1 MNVVAVAF
9 VPMAPLLF
17 RHLSGAADPVTDLRD
32 AAVAAV
38 REACAGATEVVVL
51 CPVGGREAPGEW
63 HDPSRTLPLHGEPRS
78 LAAQVGE
85 HLLTLADVTLPATY
99 VECTD
104 GAVAGEQVA
113 SRLVSTERKVA
124 LIVLGEGAA
133 ARSQGAPGH
142 IDERSYPYDDA
153 VAAALAAG
161 DGRSLAELATAP
173 EAVELLVTGRHT
185 WPTAV
190 SLLPGAGAATLQHRS
205 DPFGLTY
212 FVATWAP

>member
-1 MNVVAVAF
+1 MNIVSAAF

-17 RHLSGAADPVTDLRD
+17 RHLSGAADPVAGLRE
-32 AAVAAV
+32 ASVAAV
-38 REACAGATEVVVL
+38 SRACVGATEVVVL

-85 HLLTLADVTLPATY
+85 HLLALAGVALPATY

-104 GAVAGEQVA
+104 GAVSGEQIP
-113 SRLVSTERKVA
+113 SRLLSAERQVA
-124 LIVLGEGAA
+124 LVVLGEGAA

-142 IDERSYPYDDA
+142 IDERSFPYDDA
-153 VAAALAAG
+153 LAAALAAG
-161 DGRSLAELATAP
+161 DVGALATLAGAP
-173 EAVELLVTGRHT
+173 EAADLLVTGRHT
-185 WPTAV
+185 WPV
-190 SLLPGAGAATLQHRS
+190 AAALVPRADGSRLEHRS

-212 FVATWAP
+212 VVATWTP